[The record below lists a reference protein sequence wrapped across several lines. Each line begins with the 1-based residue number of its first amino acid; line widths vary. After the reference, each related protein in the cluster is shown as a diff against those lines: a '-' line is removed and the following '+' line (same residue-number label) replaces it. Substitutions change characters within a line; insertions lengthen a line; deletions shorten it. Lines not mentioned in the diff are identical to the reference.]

1 MGGSGSG
8 GGGGGSGRVDYPD
21 YMKTVHNDW
30 LDDTGTDTIEASVTS
45 IMNAAI
51 GASPYAAATAYD
63 PATPLADAWTA
74 VCAFNTLTDA
84 MSHETDWLSAIA
96 AARSEYDN
104 NVVDTTQIDDDV
116 NAFAQVLQDQLDY
129 IEIPKL
135 KAGYRD
141 ANAVLTSAFPIAEAV
156 MRGMGMR
163 DVAKYATDLRLKN
176 HFLRAEWIGKAADR
190 MLSNL
195 IERVRFEQAVAQISV
210 DAKRIHIVASKEE
223 ADQQAGFDEADGR
236 WDLEAFQYG
245 ANVLAAIG
253 GGTAASGGERP
264 SKAQSAIGGALSGAA
279 AGASIPGA
287 GLWGAAIGGALG
299 LGAALL

>member
-1 MGGSGSG
+1 MGGSS
-8 GGGGGSGRVDYPD
+8 GGGGGSGRVSYPS
-21 YMKTVHNDW
+21 YMETVHNDW
-30 LDDTGTDTIEASVTS
+30 LDATGTDTISVS
-45 IMNAAI
+45 ITEVMDVAL
-51 GASPYAAATAYD
+51 GASGSPWAAAAAYN

-74 VCAFNTLTDA
+74 VCAFNTITDA
-84 MSHETDWLSAIA
+84 LSHETDWLSAIA
-96 AARSEYDN
+96 AARSEYDD

-190 MLSNL
+190 MLINL
-195 IERVRFEQAVAQISV
+195 IERVRFEEAVARISV
-210 DAKRIHIVASKEE
+210 EAKRVHIVASKEQT
-223 ADQQAGFDEADGR
+223 DQGYSFDEADAK

-253 GGTAASGGERP
+253 GGTAAPGRERP
-264 SKAQSAIGGALSGAA
+264 STAQSAIGGAMSGAA
-279 AGASIPGA
+279 AGASVA
-287 GLWGAAIGGALG
+287 GPWGAAIGGVLG
-299 LGAALL
+299 LGAGLL

>member
-1 MGGSGSG
+1 MGSSGS

-21 YMKTVHNDW
+21 YMKTVHGDW
-30 LDDTGTDTIEASVTS
+30 LDQGATDTIEASVTE

-51 GASPYAAATAYD
+51 GASPFITAVAYN

-84 MSHETDWLSAIA
+84 LDHEVDWLSAIA
-96 AARSEYDN
+96 AARSEYDD

-116 NAFAQVLQDQLDY
+116 NAFAQVLEDQLDY
-129 IEIPKL
+129 IVLPKL

-141 ANAVLTSAFPIAEAV
+141 ANAVLTSAFPIAEAIV
-156 MRGMGMR
+156 RGMGMR

-190 MLSNL
+190 MLINL
-195 IERVRFEQAVAQISV
+195 IERVRFEEAVARVSV
-210 DAKRIHIVASKEE
+210 EAKRIHIVSSKEQT
-223 ADQQAGFDEADGR
+223 DQDYAFDEADGK

-253 GGTAASGGERP
+253 GGTAQTGRERP
-264 SKAQSAIGGALSGAA
+264 SKAQSALGGAMSGAA
-279 AGASIPGA
+279 AGASIGGA
-287 GLWGAAIGGALG
+287 PGAAIGGILG